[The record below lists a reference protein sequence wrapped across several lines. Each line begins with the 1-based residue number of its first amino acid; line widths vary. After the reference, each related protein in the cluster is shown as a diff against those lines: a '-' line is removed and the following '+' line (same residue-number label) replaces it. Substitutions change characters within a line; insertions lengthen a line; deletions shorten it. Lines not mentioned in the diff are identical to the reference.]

1 MQNNH
6 TKISIVMNT
15 RLNENIPNN
24 TKTSRGISAAIVV
37 MCLLTFL
44 LGNSLKA
51 QNAVQ
56 PKIECPNGLMV
67 SASNGSLFYH
77 RAGCHEAAPGI
88 DIDISFYYNSIIPKK
103 DYGYGRGWNLGI
115 QARYEEDSLGV
126 TIIQG
131 NGRTDHFDRF
141 GSHYEP
147 SSPGVFFDLVR
158 IDSGYV
164 LTTPQGVKYKFFDT
178 THCCVT
184 QIVDRNNNSLDFSY
198 ISGHLDRLSDNVGHS
213 VIFTWEDGHL
223 ASFKPSLT
231 QNGWQFSYDDNSRLR
246 GVTTPIG
253 TAENYTYYDNHR
265 LKSVTNAKGETTK
278 ISYNSLRAVSR
289 IETALTDMSIRYD
302 WENRLTT
309 VVDQSKNDNTK
320 QYSSYEWDEEG
331 RVVRLRGNCCGQYT
345 EYAYDGE
352 NNVVMTRD
360 GYGLET
366 HLTYDAKGNCLSIT
380 DAYGHT
386 QNYTYGPY
394 ANKTSY
400 TDQLGHRYTYTY
412 DQHGNLTAI
421 HGPLEYTVTITNNS
435 YGQPTTIT
443 GPLPNST
450 THYTYDSMGNI
461 ASVTDPLGH
470 TYSYTHNAYGSPTSV
485 TNPLSGTT
493 HYYYNDIDSLV
504 AIINP
509 MGITTNYQYDE
520 LGRIKARKLGSAP
533 WDAATYDAE
542 GNLRSYQDPAGHT
555 TTYTYNQQG
564 CPLTVTD
571 PMGHTTLL
579 QYDRNNHLE
588 MSVSP
593 TGDTTRYF
601 YDNTGNLCTTIY
613 PSGREVWVMYDSLN
627 RKTRVSDQLGVA
639 ERYTYDA
646 VGNLTQKTDGEG
658 GIETYTYDAL
668 NRIISRNRNGHVD
681 SYTYDMA
688 GNILTHTDPMG
699 HTSTYT
705 YDLLG
710 NLISASDPMGHT
722 TTYTYNALGSLASV
736 TDAKGQTTTYQYN
749 LDGTRTLITFPNG
762 KSRQFIY
769 NDRGLLAREKDEN
782 DRWIDY
788 AYYDNDKIMSRN
800 CGNESENFL
809 YDANELVISTTNGSA
824 TVTYTYDEAGRL
836 LTESIGTS
844 NTVHHSY
851 DSRAN
856 THTLTYPSGNV
867 VVEHY
872 DLRGR
877 LSTIVEN
884 GIGQAAYT
892 YNLNNQ
898 PATAVYARHETAR
911 YHYNDYGRM
920 DSLNSGILG
929 LTYLYDEADNLI
941 AAIDA
946 QNPSCSE
953 RYLYD
958 DLDRLTRCQQGLIDQ
973 NLAISNPIVENSYNY
988 DALGSRTTH
997 TDNAG
1002 THTYATNNINGYT
1015 SVDGRTMQYDNCGNL
1030 ISDGLHTY
1038 QYNWNNL
1045 LVSVDNGATAT
1056 YTYDAFHRRV
1066 SKTTAEGT
1074 TNYIYDGN
1082 KILEERDASNQLS
1095 ASYIYG
1101 AMGADDVVRM
1111 RRDGVDY
1118 FFHTDRMESV
1128 MAVTDAAGDVV
1139 ERYSYD
1145 PFGRPTIYNAQ
1156 GSILDQSA
1164 IGNSRLFTGREYDS
1178 ETGLYH
1184 YRMRTMNPELGR
1196 FHQYDPLYYAGSM
1209 NLYAYVDN
1217 RPTFYTDP
1225 TGALSEQAR
1234 GDISAGLDMFGTA
1247 HDLGTGVLL
1256 NNMGN
1261 TINAGNMTLSE
1272 TMGVFNEMSRIES
1285 ASTAV
1290 GVVLAPVSII
1300 LATESAMD
1308 NYSSG
1313 NMTGYYLDCASAYTG
1328 MTGLFGAGL
1337 SSLTT
1342 LGYGAAYATVGGIL
1356 SSVAAVVGAGL
1367 GSYSAMSWIMENT
1380 SLGKNYLGRLYEIPF
1395 KIQDWWNSRGDKD
1408 SKPCN

>member
-1 MQNNH
+1 MNN
-6 TKISIVMNT
+6 
-15 RLNENIPNN
+15 RLNKITIPNN
-24 TKTSRGISAAIVV
+24 TKLRRGASAAMVV
-37 MCLLTFL
+37 MCLLALL
-44 LGNSLKA
+44 LGGPMKA

-56 PKIECPNGLMV
+56 PKIEGPNGLMV
-67 SASNGSLFYH
+67 GASNGSLFY
-77 RAGCHEAAPGI
+77 RLAGCHMAAPGI

-103 DYGYGRGWNLGI
+103 DYGYGRGWNLGV
-115 QARYEEDSLGV
+115 QARYEEDSIGV

-131 NGRTDHFDRF
+131 NGRSDHFDRF

-147 SSPGVFFDLVR
+147 SSPGVFFDLAKT
-158 IDSGYV
+158 DSGYV
-164 LTTPQGVKYKFFDT
+164 LTTPQGTEYQFSDT

-184 QIVDRNNNSLDFSY
+184 RIVDRNSNRLEFSY
-198 ISGHLDRLSDNVGHS
+198 DSGQLVRLSDNAGHS
-213 VIFTWEDGHL
+213 ITFTWADGHL
-223 ASFKPSLT
+223 ASFKPSHT
-231 QNGWQFSYDDNSRLR
+231 QNGWQFSYDNNSRLR
-246 GVTTPIG
+246 GATNPMGTT
-253 TAENYTYYDNHR
+253 ENYTYYDNHR

-289 IETALTDMSIRYD
+289 IETVLTDMSIRYD
-302 WENRLTT
+302 WKNRLTT
-309 VVDQSKNDNTK
+309 VVDQSKNDHSK

-331 RVVRLRGNCCGQYT
+331 RVVRLHGNCCGRYT

-360 GYGLET
+360 GNGSET
-366 HLTYDAKGNCLSIT
+366 HFTYDAKGNCLSIT
-380 DAYGHT
+380 DALGHT
-386 QNYTYGPY
+386 QNYTYGPF

-400 TDQLGHRYTYTY
+400 TDQLGRRYTYTY
-412 DQHGNLTAI
+412 DPHGNLTAL
-421 HGPLEYTVTITNNS
+421 HGPLGYTVTIS
-435 YGQPTTIT
+435 YNACGQPVAIS
-443 GPLPNST
+443 GPLQGSVT
-450 THYTYDSMGNI
+450 RYTYDDMGNI
-461 ASVTDPLGH
+461 ASVTDPQGH
-470 TYSYTHNAYGSPTSV
+470 TFAYTHNAYGSPTSV

-493 HYYYNDIDSLV
+493 HYRYNDIDSLV
-504 AIINP
+504 AVVSP
-509 MGITTNYQYDE
+509 MGVTTSYQYDE
-520 LGRIKARKLGSAP
+520 LGRISARKTGSAP

-555 TTYTYNQQG
+555 STYSYNQQG
-564 CPLTVTD
+564 SPLSVTD
-571 PMGHTTLL
+571 PMGNTSLL
-579 QYDRNNHLE
+579 QYDRDNNLE

-593 TGDTTRYF
+593 TGDTTRYL
-601 YDNTGNLCTTIY
+601 YDNKGNRCTTIY
-613 PSGREVWVMYDSLN
+613 PSGREVWVMYDSLD
-627 RKTRVSDQLGVA
+627 RKTEVRDQLGVT
-639 ERYTYDA
+639 ERRTYDA
-646 VGNLTQKTDGEG
+646 AGNLTRKTDGAG
-658 GIETYTYDAL
+658 TTETYAYDDL
-668 NRIISRNRNGHVD
+668 NRIISRNINGRTD

-688 GNILTHTDPMG
+688 GNMLTHTDPMG
-699 HTSTYT
+699 RTYACT

-710 NLISASDPMGHT
+710 NITSATDPMGHT
-722 TTYTYNALGSLASV
+722 TTYTYNALGRLASV
-736 TDAKGQTTTYQYN
+736 TDAKGQTTDYGYSP
-749 LDGTRTLITFPNG
+749 DGTLTRITFPNG
-762 KSRQFIY
+762 KSRQYVY
-769 NDRGLLAREKDEN
+769 NDRGLLAREKDE
-782 DRWIDY
+782 DGRWTDY
-788 AYYDNDKIMSRN
+788 AYYDDDRIMSRS
-800 CGNESENFL
+800 CGNESEQFL
-809 YDANELVISTTNGSA
+809 YDADGLVVSAANGNATT
-824 TVTYTYDEAGRL
+824 TYTYDEAGRM
-836 LTESIGTS
+836 LTESCGTD
-844 NTVHHSY
+844 NTVYHSY
-851 DSRAN
+851 DRRAN
-856 THTLTYPSGNV
+856 THTLTYPSGSV

-877 LSTIVEN
+877 LAAIVEN

-892 YNLNNQ
+892 YNLKNQ
-898 PATAVYARHETAR
+898 PATAVYARHEAAR
-911 YHYNDYGRM
+911 CHYNTYGRM
-920 DSLNSGILG
+920 DSLSSGILG
-929 LTYLYDEADNLI
+929 LTYLYDEADNLT
-941 AAIDA
+941 AVIDA
-946 QNPSCSE
+946 QNPSQSE

-958 DLDRLTRCQQGLIDQ
+958 ELGRLTGFRQGIINQDLD
-973 NLAISNPIVENSYNY
+973 ISNPIAENSYSY

-997 TDNAG
+997 TDDAG
-1002 THTYATNNINGYT
+1002 THTYATNSINGYT

-1030 ISDGLHTY
+1030 VSDGLHTY

-1045 LVSVDNGATAT
+1045 LVSVDGGATAA
-1056 YTYDAFHRRV
+1056 YTYDAFHRRI
-1066 SKTTAEGT
+1066 SKTTPEGST
-1074 TNYIYDGN
+1074 TYIYDGN
-1082 KILEERDASNQLS
+1082 KILEERDASNQLA

-1111 RRDGVDY
+1111 RRGGEDY
-1118 FFHTDRMESV
+1118 FFHADRMGSV

-1145 PFGRPTIYNAQ
+1145 PFGHPAIYNAM
-1156 GSILDQSA
+1156 GAVSDRSA
-1164 IGNSRLFTGREYDS
+1164 IGNSRLFTGREYDG

-1184 YRMRTMNPELGR
+1184 YRLRTMNPELGR
-1196 FHQYDPLYYAGSM
+1196 FHQYDPLYYADCM
-1209 NLYAYVDN
+1209 NLYTYVGN
-1217 RPTFYTDP
+1217 RPTYYIDP

-1337 SSLTT
+1337 SSLTA
-1342 LGYGAAYATVGGIL
+1342 LGYGAAYATVGSAL
-1356 SSVAAVVGAGL
+1356 SAVAAVVGAGL
-1367 GSYSAMSWIMENT
+1367 GAYSAWSWVMENT